1 MAHSNDE
8 IRGVLVQAGDER
20 VLLPNAN
27 VAEVL
32 ARAPVEPIEG
42 APAWLVG
49 NIRWH
54 GWQVPLVSFASLTG
68 LGQDSVA
75 AKSRVVV
82 LKALGGSEDLPYFA
96 LLTQSFPQ
104 LVSVPRDGLL
114 ADATEEALPVGVQ
127 VRVLLGNEAALLPDL
142 ETIEIMLGDALAA
155 TRRDSVA
162 A

>member
-32 ARAPVEPIEG
+32 ARAPVEPIDG

-54 GWQVPLVSFASLTG
+54 GWQVPLVSFARLTG

-82 LKALGGSEDLPYFA
+82 LKALGGSEELPYFA

-114 ADATEEALPVGVQ
+114 ADATEEALPTGVQ
-127 VRVLLGNEAALLPDL
+127 VRVLLGDEAALLPDL
-142 ETIEIMLGDALAA
+142 ETIEILLGDALAA
-155 TRRDSVA
+155 TRLATVA
-162 A
+162 G